1 MAFLE
6 LLGLVACILASAIY
20 SGSEIGFYS
29 LSRVQMDLEAE
40 SGGQRARLV
49 KWLAANDSALL
60 VTILIGNN
68 LVLELSSKLGGS
80 LLGRTFAF
88 SEPST
93 QALATAVVLT
103 PLVFLF
109 GEALPKDLY
118 RRRPGSLTRRTAPF
132 IAVSRVVYWPLE
144 RVLRSITYTLEHLF
158 GVKPERTGRLDAR
171 ESLTIFLAEG
181 RRHGALPERAED
193 LARNA
198 LRLRGIPVSRAMIP
212 WARTIKLV
220 RGMSRDEA
228 FELVRTARASRLPV
242 VGEAGA
248 IEGYV
253 HQLEVLQDWDPAGP
267 TPDVFEEI
275 RPLERLDAAT
285 PVDRALLRLQGL
297 GRRIALVEEGGQP
310 VGIVSLTDLL
320 EEISG
325 DLAGI

>member
-1 MAFLE
+1 MASLE
-6 LLGLVACILASAIY
+6 LLGLLACILASAIY

-40 SGGQRARLV
+40 SGGRRARLV

-93 QALATAVVLT
+93 HALATAVVLT

-132 IAVSRVVYWPLE
+132 IAASRVVYWPLE
-144 RVLRSITYTLEHLF
+144 RVLRIITYTLEHLF
-158 GVKPERTGRLDAR
+158 GVKAERTGRLDAR

-198 LRLRGIPVSRAMIP
+198 LRLRSIPVSRAMVP
-212 WARTIKLV
+212 WAQTVKLV
-220 RGMSRDEA
+220 RGISREEA

-242 VGEAGA
+242 VGESGA

-253 HQLEVLQDWDPAGP
+253 HQLEVLQEWDPQRP

-297 GRRIALVEEGGQP
+297 GRRIALVEEEGRP
-310 VGIVSLTDLL
+310 VGIISLTDLL

>member
-1 MAFLE
+1 MVLLE
-6 LLGLVACILASAIY
+6 LLGLLGCLVASAIY

-40 SGGQRARLV
+40 SGGLRARIV
-49 KWLAANDSALL
+49 QWLAANDSALL

-68 LVLELSSKLGGS
+68 LVLELSTKLGSS
-80 LLGRTFAF
+80 LLGRVFDF
-88 SEPST
+88 GDLHM
-93 QALATAVVLT
+93 QVLAVAIVLT

-118 RRRPGSLTRRTAPF
+118 RRRPGTLTRKTAPL
-132 IAVSRVVYWPLE
+132 IALSRVVFWPLE

-158 GVKPERTGRLDAR
+158 GVKAERTGRLDAR
-171 ESLTIFLAEG
+171 EALTIFLAEG

-198 LRLRGIPVSRAMIP
+198 LRLRSIPVSRAMIP
-212 WARTIKLV
+212 WERTVKLV
-220 RGMSRDEA
+220 RGMGREEA

-248 IEGYV
+248 ILGYV
-253 HQLEVLQDWDPAGP
+253 HQLEVLQKWDPDGP
-267 TPDVFEEI
+267 IPDVFVEI

-297 GRRIALVEEGGQP
+297 GRRIALVEDEGRP